1 MRKYK
6 IIFLLLLMFSF
17 IMPIKA
23 DVEYKFESGNFHVVY
38 IKDNNLSTSCD
49 NVSTIKYDSSNME
62 LIKSFDTYEE
72 ALKLMNDTP
81 STGDKIVAIVGERK
95 TTDGN
100 YTYKI
105 INSDYALVDLNTTNT
120 TMTTSLVYT
129 GHTNDKVYTYINGHG
144 AFGGVDA
151 AFIDYSNGDGK
162 SNIKSRIN
170 MKISGVTGWI
180 NSTITLNKKIYN
192 GYEIIPTNLVRSPS
206 YYYVSDD
213 GNLIHR
219 LSKKITAKN
228 CYSTYIN
235 LGPAPSSLSKKDNA
249 DNMMKYYSYDGNYF
263 YKSLEE
269 MLSDYKNNSVDK
281 AVNIIPYY
289 NYYMYSPVRID
300 SNATADDIKAFLES
314 RGYNSSEKSKL
325 YGEELSF
332 IDAQTKYA
340 VNALISLS
348 TAINESGWGTS
359 ALAKTKNNL
368 FGHAAY
374 DSSVMTSANGYNTVK
389 DGIYRHA
396 YYYINTMFAETK
408 DYSGNYFGGFLGN
421 KNSGINVK
429 YASDPYWGEKIAAVY
444 RSIDAYIDYK
454 DLNSHTIGIKTS
466 SYAAPIYSE
475 PKRNS
480 NLLYTLKSRVLEVTN
495 MPVYVLGKVVGEEID
510 GNNVWYKIQ
519 TDALLNEDRTDVIQ
533 TSKVDTY
540 YDREH
545 NYGYI
550 HSSYITLMD
559 ENVKKIYTRKDGLF
573 GLHNLSLDK
582 DNNVILTGYLA
593 ITGMNN
599 VKNKNITY
607 DLILKDEINNKTYEK
622 KLDRILDDDKIPY
635 QIPSVDK
642 YSNEYSWFNGVID
655 FSDVEEGNYSL
666 YVRARSA
673 EYEAIEVLSNML
685 SIDIATKFNKENRGY
700 QFRTNYYLKT
710 IPVEL
715 FIRNNGLISD
725 KLTPTKDNMINQYE
739 NISLE
744 DNSLVISG
752 SSFNVGGDYSVK
764 TDVKREII
772 FENIKTFERKEF
784 DLGYIDNGTYKIT
797 LVVPDNLDKTRAW
810 FNNKID
816 ISSLE
821 KGTYAIYIKTQ
832 SNIEDYGELND
843 IFLRELNT
851 TMNVEDKK
859 YSLKIN
865 KEQRFR
871 LELIVE

>member
-1 MRKYK
+1 MRKLK
-6 IIFLLLLMFSF
+6 LLILIFLMFSF
-17 IMPIKA
+17 IMPTKA

-38 IKDNNLSTSCD
+38 IKDNKVSTSCD
-49 NVSTIKYDSSNME
+49 NVSTIKYDSSNIE
-62 LIKSFDTYEE
+62 LIKSFDSYDE
-72 ALKLMNDTP
+72 ALKFMNDTS
-81 STGDKIVAIVGERK
+81 STEDKIVAIVGERK
-95 TTDGN
+95 NTSDN
-100 YTYKI
+100 YVYKI

-129 GHTNDKVYTYINGHG
+129 GDVNNQVYTYINGHG

-151 AFIDYSNGDGK
+151 AFIDYSNGDEK
-162 SNIKSRIN
+162 SDIKSRVN

-180 NSTITLNKKIYN
+180 NSLLYLNKKAYN
-192 GYEIIPTNLVRSPS
+192 GYEIIPINLVRSPS
-206 YYYVSDD
+206 YYYVSDE

-219 LSKKITAKN
+219 LSKKITANN

-249 DNMMKYYSYDGNYF
+249 GNMMKYYSYDGNYF
-263 YKSLEE
+263 YKSLED

-281 AVNIIPYY
+281 SVNVIPYY
-289 NYYMYSPVRID
+289 NYYMYSPARID

-314 RGYNSSEKSKL
+314 RGYNSNDKSKL
-325 YGEELSF
+325 YGEELTF
-332 IDAQTKYA
+332 IDAQQKYST
-340 VNALISLS
+340 NALMMLS

-359 ALAKTKNNL
+359 YLAKNKKNL
-368 FGHAAY
+368 FGHNAV
-374 DSSVMTSANGYNTVK
+374 DSDVYNSANGYNTVA

-396 YYYINTMFAETK
+396 YYYINTLYSETK
-408 DYSGNYFGGFLGN
+408 DASGLYNGSHLGN

-429 YASDPYWGEKIAAVY
+429 YAADPYWGEKIAAVY

-475 PKRNS
+475 PNKKS
-480 NLLYTLKSRVLEVTN
+480 TILYTLKSKIYEVTN
-495 MPVYVLGKVVGEEID
+495 MPVYILGKVSGEEID

-533 TSKVDTY
+533 NSKVDTY
-540 YDREH
+540 YNREN
-545 NYGYI
+545 NYGYV

-573 GLHNLSLDK
+573 GLHNLSLDEN
-582 DNNVILTGYLA
+582 NNVVLTGYLA
-593 ITGMNN
+593 ISGMDNT
-599 VKNKNITY
+599 KNKNITY
-607 DLILKDEINNKTYEK
+607 DLILKDEINNITYEK

-635 QIPSVDK
+635 QVPSIDK
-642 YSNEYSWFNGVID
+642 YSNEYSWFNGVLD

-666 YVRARSA
+666 YVRARSS
-673 EYEAIEVLSNML
+673 EFEAIEVLSNML
-685 SIDIATKFNKENRGY
+685 SIDIATKFNKDNRGY

-744 DNSLVISG
+744 DNSLIISG
-752 SSFNVGGDYSVK
+752 SSFNVGGDYS
-764 TDVKREII
+764 TTTEVKRNII

-784 DLGYIDNGTYKIT
+784 DLGYIDNGTYQIT
-797 LVVPDNLDKTRAW
+797 LIVPDKLDKTRAW

-821 KGTYAIYIKTQ
+821 KGTYAIYIKTE

-843 IFLRELNT
+843 IFLRELDT
-851 TMNVEDKK
+851 TMNIDDKK